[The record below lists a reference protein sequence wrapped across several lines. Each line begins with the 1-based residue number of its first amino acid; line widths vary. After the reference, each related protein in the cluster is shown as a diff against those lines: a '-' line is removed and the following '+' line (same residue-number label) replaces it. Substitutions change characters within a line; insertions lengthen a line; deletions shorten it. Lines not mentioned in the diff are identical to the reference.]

1 MRKNLALSL
10 LALLLM
16 SVSLAACGNTW
27 EGLKEDTG
35 DNVDATGE
43 KMQDL
48 AN

>member
-1 MRKNLALSL
+1 MRKLSLSL

-43 KMQDL
+43 EMQDL